1 MELEKKKIVEH
12 NDLIMSSAK
21 MDTVPLKF
29 FELAVAEIDT
39 FNPPKDNTI
48 YLSKKDMFKF
58 LNAKDNDKDKYY
70 RFKQAISKMQK
81 QAFFEIREEK
91 GKGFV
96 FRNIVPIPYVEWK
109 SYSDEVK
116 IRFDVEIMPYL
127 TELKTNFT
135 QFALTD
141 IQGLNSK
148 HSIIIYKWLNMN
160 YNQFEY
166 YKKNG
171 NRDGQQ
177 LYDLC
182 NPIIEV
188 DELRWLTNTQKEYV
202 GRFTNFEL
210 YVIKKPIKE
219 INKYTRFNVSYDK
232 IREGRRITKIQFHIS
247 LKGEKVIEN
256 NSNNSKPKKAV
267 TLVDAQQS
275 PYSQLL
281 IGAFLLQISDVQ
293 NEKLMLALASRV
305 YPKYDDF
312 VEKYSLDAL
321 KKHLE
326 YVNKHSANIKD
337 LVTYLDNAL
346 EDYQKKLVGQEKDN
360 KESKP
365 KNRKKGVIQKE
376 KIPDYISN
384 PGKNKLTQKGV
395 KAAKAVDELLAKI
408 NGDVK

>member
-1 MELEKKKIVEH
+1 MELEKKKVVEH
-12 NDLIMSSAK
+12 NDLIKSSAK
-21 MDTVPLKF
+21 MDVVPLKI
-29 FELAVAEIDT
+29 FELAVSEIDT

-48 YLSKKDMFKF
+48 YLSKKELFKF
-58 LNAKDNDKDKYY
+58 LDVDDSNKNY
-70 RFKQAISKMQK
+70 RFRQAISKMQK

-91 GKGFV
+91 GKGYV
-96 FRNIVPIPYVEWK
+96 FRNIVPIPYVEWN
-109 SYSDEVK
+109 SYSDSVK

-141 IQGLNSK
+141 IQGLKSK
-148 HSIIIYKWLNMN
+148 HGIIIYKWLNMN

-166 YKKNG
+166 YRKKG

-177 LYDLC
+177 LYNLC

-202 GRFTNFEL
+202 GRFTNFEI

-219 INKYTRFNVSYDK
+219 INKYTRFNISYDK
-232 IREGRRITKIQFHIS
+232 IREGRKITKIQFHIS
-247 LKGEKVIEN
+247 LKGEKTIEN
-256 NSNNSKPKKAV
+256 SSSKPKKVV
-267 TLVDAQQS
+267 TLADAQQS

-293 NEKLMLALASRV
+293 DEKLMLSLAAKI
-305 YPKYDDF
+305 YPKYDEF
-312 VEKYSLDAL
+312 VEKYSLDIL

-326 YVNKHSANIKD
+326 YVKAHSTNIKD

-346 EDYQKKLVGQEKDN
+346 KGYQNKLVAQEKDN

-384 PGKNKLTQKGV
+384 PGKNKLTQKGIEAS
-395 KAAKAVDELLAKI
+395 KTADELLAKI
-408 NGDVK
+408 NGDIK

>member
-1 MELEKKKIVEH
+1 MELEKKKVVEH
-12 NDLIMSSAK
+12 NDLIKSSAK
-21 MDTVPLKF
+21 MDVVPLKI
-29 FELAVAEIDT
+29 FELAVSEIDT

-48 YLSKKDMFKF
+48 YLSKKELFKF
-58 LNAKDNDKDKYY
+58 LDVDDSNKNY
-70 RFKQAISKMQK
+70 RFRQAISKMQK

-91 GKGFV
+91 GKGYV
-96 FRNIVPIPYVEWK
+96 FRNIVPIPYVEWN
-109 SYSDEVK
+109 SYSDSVK

-141 IQGLNSK
+141 IQGLKSK
-148 HSIIIYKWLNMN
+148 HGIIIYKWLNMN
-160 YNQFEY
+160 YNHFEY
-166 YKKNG
+166 YRKKG

-177 LYDLC
+177 LYNLC

-202 GRFTNFEL
+202 GRFTNFEI

-232 IREGRRITKIQFHIS
+232 IREGRKITKIQFHIS
-247 LKGEKVIEN
+247 LKGEKTIEN
-256 NSNNSKPKKAV
+256 SSSKPKKVV
-267 TLVDAQQS
+267 TLADAQQS

-293 NEKLMLALASRV
+293 DEKLMLSLAAKI
-305 YPKYDDF
+305 YPKYDEF
-312 VEKYSLDAL
+312 VEKYSLDIL

-326 YVNKHSANIKD
+326 YVKAHSTNIKD

-346 EDYQKKLVGQEKDN
+346 KGYQNKLVEQEKDN

-384 PGKNKLTQKGV
+384 PGKNKLTQKGIEAS
-395 KAAKAVDELLAKI
+395 KSADELLAKI
-408 NGDVK
+408 NGDIK

>member
-1 MELEKKKIVEH
+1 MELEKKKVVEH
-12 NDLIMSSAK
+12 NDLIKSSAK
-21 MDTVPLKF
+21 MDVVPLKI
-29 FELAVAEIDT
+29 FELAVSEIDT

-48 YLSKKDMFKF
+48 YLSKKELFKF
-58 LNAKDNDKDKYY
+58 LDVDDSNKNY
-70 RFKQAISKMQK
+70 RFRQAISKMQK

-91 GKGFV
+91 GKGYV
-96 FRNIVPIPYVEWK
+96 FRNIVPIPYVEWN
-109 SYSDEVK
+109 SYSDSVK

-177 LYDLC
+177 LYNLC

-188 DELRWLTNTQKEYV
+188 DELRWLTNTQKEYI
-202 GRFTNFEL
+202 GRFTNFEI

-232 IREGRRITKIQFHIS
+232 IREGRKITKIQFHIS
-247 LKGEKVIEN
+247 LKGEKTIEN
-256 NSNNSKPKKAV
+256 SSSKPKKVV
-267 TLVDAQQS
+267 TLADAQQS

-293 NEKLMLALASRV
+293 DEKLMLSLAAKI
-305 YPKYDDF
+305 YPKYDEF
-312 VEKYSLDAL
+312 VEKYSLDIL

-326 YVNKHSANIKD
+326 YVKAHSTNIKD

-346 EDYQKKLVGQEKDN
+346 KGYQNKLVEQEKDN

-384 PGKNKLTQKGV
+384 PGKNKLTQKGIEAS
-395 KAAKAVDELLAKI
+395 KSADELLAKI
-408 NGDVK
+408 NGDIK

>member
-148 HSIIIYKWLNMN
+148 HSIIIYKWINMN

-177 LYDLC
+177 LYKLC
-182 NPIIEV
+182 NPVIEV

-219 INKYTRFNVSYDK
+219 INKYTRFNVTYDK
-232 IREGRRITKIQFHIS
+232 IREGRKITKIQFHIS
-247 LKGEKVIEN
+247 LKGEKTIEN
-256 NSNNSKPKKAV
+256 SSSKPKKVV
-267 TLVDAQQS
+267 TLADAQQS

-293 NEKLMLALASRV
+293 DEKLMLSLAAKI
-305 YPKYDDF
+305 YPKYDEF
-312 VEKYSLDAL
+312 VEKYSLDIL

-326 YVNKHSANIKD
+326 YVKAHSTNIKD

-346 EDYQKKLVGQEKDN
+346 KGYQNKLVAQEKDN

-384 PGKNKLTQKGV
+384 PGKNKLTQKGIEAS
-395 KAAKAVDELLAKI
+395 KSADELLAKI
-408 NGDVK
+408 NGDIK

>member
-148 HSIIIYKWLNMN
+148 HSIIIYKWINMN

-177 LYDLC
+177 LYKLC
-182 NPIIEV
+182 NPVIEV

-219 INKYTRFNVSYDK
+219 INKYTRFNVTYDK
-232 IREGRRITKIQFHIS
+232 IREGRKITKIQFHIS
-247 LKGEKVIEN
+247 LKGEKTIED
-256 NSNNSKPKKAV
+256 SSKSKKVV
-267 TLVDAQQS
+267 TLADAQQS

-281 IGAFLLQISDVQ
+281 MGALLITFNDMQ
-293 NEKLMLALASRV
+293 NETLMLSLAAKI
-305 YPKYDDF
+305 YPKYDEF
-312 VEKYSLDAL
+312 VERYSLDIL

-326 YVNKHSANIKD
+326 YVKAHSTNIKD

-346 EDYQKKLVGQEKDN
+346 QGYQNKLATQEKDN

-384 PGKNKLTQKGV
+384 PGKNKLTQKGIEDS
-395 KAAKAVDELLAKI
+395 KAADELLAKI
-408 NGDVK
+408 NGDLK

>member
-177 LYDLC
+177 LYKLC
-182 NPIIEV
+182 NPVIEV

-219 INKYTRFNVSYDK
+219 INKYTRFNVTYDK
-232 IREGRRITKIQFHIS
+232 IREGRKITKIQFHIS
-247 LKGEKVIEN
+247 LKGEKTIED
-256 NSNNSKPKKAV
+256 SSKSKKVV
-267 TLVDAQQS
+267 TLANAQQS

-281 IGAFLLQISDVQ
+281 MGALLITFNDMQ
-293 NEKLMLALASRV
+293 NETLMLSLAAKI
-305 YPKYDDF
+305 YPKYDEF
-312 VEKYSLDAL
+312 VEKYSLDIL

-326 YVNKHSANIKD
+326 YVKAHSTNIKD

-346 EDYQKKLVGQEKDN
+346 EDYQKRLVGQEKDN

-384 PGKNKLTQKGV
+384 PGKNKLTQKGIEDS
-395 KAAKAVDELLAKI
+395 KAADELLAKI
-408 NGDVK
+408 NGDIK

>member
-48 YLSKKDMFKF
+48 YLSKRDMFKF
-58 LNAKDNDKDKYY
+58 LNAKDNDNDKYH

-202 GRFTNFEL
+202 GRFTNFEI
-210 YVIKKPIKE
+210 YVIKKPINE

-232 IREGRRITKIQFHIS
+232 IREGRKITKIQFHIS
-247 LKGEKVIEN
+247 LKGEKAIEDG
-256 NSNNSKPKKAV
+256 SSKHKKVV

-293 NEKLMLALASRV
+293 NEKLMLALAKRV
-305 YPKYDDF
+305 YPKYDEFAD
-312 VEKYSLDAL
+312 EYSLDAL

-326 YVNKHSANIKD
+326 YVNKHSTNIKD
-337 LVTYLDNAL
+337 LVMYLENSL
-346 EDYQKKLVGQEKDN
+346 KDYKKKLVSVQENN
-360 KESKP
+360 KGNKP
-365 KNRKKGVIQKE
+365 NTGKKVIQKE

-384 PGKNKLTQKGV
+384 PGKNKLTQKGIDDS
-395 KAAKAVDELLAKI
+395 KDVDKLLAKI
-408 NGDVK
+408 NKDLK

>member
-1 MELEKKKIVEH
+1 MELEKKKVVEH
-12 NDLIMSSAK
+12 NELIKSSAK
-21 MDTVPLKF
+21 MDVVPLKI
-29 FELAVAEIDT
+29 FELAVSEIDT

-48 YLSKKDMFKF
+48 YLSKKELFKF
-58 LNAKDNDKDKYY
+58 LDVDDSNKNY
-70 RFKQAISKMQK
+70 RFRQAISKMQK

-91 GKGFV
+91 GKGYV
-96 FRNIVPIPYVEWK
+96 FRSIVPIPYVEWN
-109 SYSDEVK
+109 SYSDSVK

-141 IQGLNSK
+141 IQGLKSK
-148 HSIIIYKWLNMN
+148 HGIIIYKWLNMN

-166 YKKNG
+166 YRKKG

-177 LYDLC
+177 LYNLC

-202 GRFTNFEL
+202 GRFTNFEI

-232 IREGRRITKIQFHIS
+232 IREGRKITKIQFHIS
-247 LKGEKVIEN
+247 LKGEKTIEN
-256 NSNNSKPKKAV
+256 NSSKPKKVV
-267 TLVDAQQS
+267 TLADAQQS

-293 NEKLMLALASRV
+293 DEKLMLSLATKI
-305 YPKYDDF
+305 YPKYDEF
-312 VEKYSLDAL
+312 VEKYSLDIL

-326 YVNKHSANIKD
+326 YVKAHSTNIKD

-346 EDYQKKLVGQEKDN
+346 EDYQKRLVGQEKDN

-384 PGKNKLTQKGV
+384 PGKNKLTQKGIEAS
-395 KAAKAVDELLAKI
+395 KSADELLAKI
-408 NGDVK
+408 NGDMK

>member
-1 MELEKKKIVEH
+1 MELEKKKVVEH
-12 NDLIMSSAK
+12 NDLIKSSAK
-21 MDTVPLKF
+21 MDVVPLKI
-29 FELAVAEIDT
+29 FELAVSEIDT

-48 YLSKKDMFKF
+48 YLSKKELFKF
-58 LNAKDNDKDKYY
+58 LDVDDSNKNY
-70 RFKQAISKMQK
+70 RFREAISKMQK

-91 GKGFV
+91 GKGYV
-96 FRNIVPIPYVEWK
+96 FRNIVPIPYVEWN
-109 SYSDEVK
+109 SYSDSVK

-141 IQGLNSK
+141 IQGLKSK
-148 HSIIIYKWLNMN
+148 HGIIIYKWLNMN

-166 YKKNG
+166 YRKKG

-177 LYDLC
+177 LYNLC

-202 GRFTNFEL
+202 GRFTNFEI

-232 IREGRRITKIQFHIS
+232 IREGRKITKIQFHIS
-247 LKGEKVIEN
+247 LKGEKTIEN
-256 NSNNSKPKKAV
+256 SSSKPKKVV
-267 TLVDAQQS
+267 TLADAQQS

-293 NEKLMLALASRV
+293 DEKLMLSLAAKI
-305 YPKYDDF
+305 YPKYAEF
-312 VEKYSLDAL
+312 VEKYSLDIL

-326 YVNKHSANIKD
+326 YVKDHSTNIKD

-346 EDYQKKLVGQEKDN
+346 EDYQKRLVGQEKDN
-360 KESKP
+360 KESKL

-376 KIPDYISN
+376 KIPDYIST
-384 PGKNKLTQKGV
+384 PGKNKLTQKGIEAS
-395 KAAKAVDELLAKI
+395 KTADELLAKI
-408 NGDVK
+408 NGDIK

>member
-1 MELEKKKIVEH
+1 MELEKKKVVEH
-12 NDLIMSSAK
+12 NDLIKSSAK
-21 MDTVPLKF
+21 MDVVPLKI
-29 FELAVAEIDT
+29 FELAVSEIDT

-48 YLSKKDMFKF
+48 YLSKKELFKF
-58 LNAKDNDKDKYY
+58 LDVDDSNKNY
-70 RFKQAISKMQK
+70 RFRQAISKMQK

-91 GKGFV
+91 GKGYV
-96 FRNIVPIPYVEWK
+96 FRNIVPIPYVEWN
-109 SYSDEVK
+109 SYSDSVK

-141 IQGLNSK
+141 IQGLKSK
-148 HSIIIYKWLNMN
+148 HGIIIYKWLNMN

-166 YKKNG
+166 YRKKG

-177 LYDLC
+177 LYNLC

-202 GRFTNFEL
+202 GRFTNFEI

-219 INKYTRFNVSYDK
+219 INKYTRFNISYDK
-232 IREGRRITKIQFHIS
+232 IREGRKITKIQFHIS
-247 LKGEKVIEN
+247 LKGEKTIEN
-256 NSNNSKPKKAV
+256 SSSKPKKVV
-267 TLVDAQQS
+267 TLADAQQS

-293 NEKLMLALASRV
+293 DEKLMLSLAAKI
-305 YPKYDDF
+305 YPKYDEF
-312 VEKYSLDAL
+312 VEKYSLDIL

-326 YVNKHSANIKD
+326 YVKAHSTNIKD

-346 EDYQKKLVGQEKDN
+346 ENYQKRLVGQEKDN

-384 PGKNKLTQKGV
+384 PGKNKLTQKGIEAS
-395 KAAKAVDELLAKI
+395 KSADELLAKI
-408 NGDVK
+408 NGDIK

>member
-1 MELEKKKIVEH
+1 MELEKKKVVEH
-12 NDLIMSSAK
+12 NDLIKSSAK
-21 MDTVPLKF
+21 MDVVPLKI
-29 FELAVAEIDT
+29 FELAVSEIDT

-48 YLSKKDMFKF
+48 YLSKKELFKF
-58 LNAKDNDKDKYY
+58 LDVDDSNKNY
-70 RFKQAISKMQK
+70 RFRQAISKMQK

-91 GKGFV
+91 GKGYV
-96 FRNIVPIPYVEWK
+96 FRNIVPIPYVEWN
-109 SYSDEVK
+109 SYSDSVK

-141 IQGLNSK
+141 IQGLKSK
-148 HSIIIYKWLNMN
+148 HGIIIYKWLNMN

-166 YKKNG
+166 YRKKG

-177 LYDLC
+177 LYNLC

-202 GRFTNFEL
+202 GRFTNFEI

-232 IREGRRITKIQFHIS
+232 IREGRKITKIQFHIS
-247 LKGEKVIEN
+247 LKGEKTIEN
-256 NSNNSKPKKAV
+256 SSSKPKKVV
-267 TLVDAQQS
+267 TLADAQQS

-293 NEKLMLALASRV
+293 DEKLMLSLAAKI
-305 YPKYDDF
+305 YPKYDEF
-312 VEKYSLDAL
+312 VEKYSLDIL

-326 YVNKHSANIKD
+326 YVKAHSTNIKD

-346 EDYQKKLVGQEKDN
+346 EDYQKRLVGQEKDN

-384 PGKNKLTQKGV
+384 PGKNKLTQKGIEAS
-395 KAAKAVDELLAKI
+395 KSADELLAKI
-408 NGDVK
+408 NGDIK

>member
-1 MELEKKKIVEH
+1 MELEKKKVVEH
-12 NDLIMSSAK
+12 NELIKSSAK
-21 MDTVPLKF
+21 MDVVPLKI
-29 FELAVAEIDT
+29 FELAVSEIDT

-48 YLSKKDMFKF
+48 YLSKKELFKF
-58 LNAKDNDKDKYY
+58 LDVDDSNKNY
-70 RFKQAISKMQK
+70 RFRQAISKMQK

-91 GKGFV
+91 GKGYV
-96 FRNIVPIPYVEWK
+96 FRSIVPIPYVEWN
-109 SYSDEVK
+109 SYSDSIK

-141 IQGLNSK
+141 IQGLKSK
-148 HSIIIYKWLNMN
+148 HGIIIYKWLNMN

-166 YKKNG
+166 YRKKG

-177 LYDLC
+177 LYNLC

-202 GRFTNFEL
+202 GRFTNFEI

-232 IREGRRITKIQFHIS
+232 IREGRKITKIQFHIS
-247 LKGEKVIEN
+247 LKGEKTIEN
-256 NSNNSKPKKAV
+256 SSSKPKKVV
-267 TLVDAQQS
+267 TLADAQQS

-293 NEKLMLALASRV
+293 DEKLMLSLAAKI
-305 YPKYDDF
+305 YPKYDEF
-312 VEKYSLDAL
+312 VEKYSLDIL

-326 YVNKHSANIKD
+326 YVKAHSTNIKD

-346 EDYQKKLVGQEKDN
+346 KGYQNKLVEQEKDN

-384 PGKNKLTQKGV
+384 PGKNKLTQKGIEAS
-395 KAAKAVDELLAKI
+395 KSADELLAKI
-408 NGDVK
+408 NGDLK

>member
-1 MELEKKKIVEH
+1 MELEKKKVVEH
-12 NDLIMSSAK
+12 NDLIKSSAK
-21 MDTVPLKF
+21 MDVVPLKI
-29 FELAVAEIDT
+29 FELAVSEIDT

-48 YLSKKDMFKF
+48 YLSKKELFKF
-58 LNAKDNDKDKYY
+58 LDVDDSNKNY
-70 RFKQAISKMQK
+70 RFRQAISKMQK

-91 GKGFV
+91 GKGYV
-96 FRNIVPIPYVEWK
+96 FRNIVPIPYVEWN
-109 SYSDEVK
+109 SYSDSVK

-141 IQGLNSK
+141 IQGLKSK
-148 HSIIIYKWLNMN
+148 HGIIIYKWLNMN

-166 YKKNG
+166 YRKKG

-177 LYDLC
+177 LYNLC

-202 GRFTNFEL
+202 GRFTNFEI

-232 IREGRRITKIQFHIS
+232 IREGRKITKIQFHIS
-247 LKGEKVIEN
+247 LKGEKTIEN
-256 NSNNSKPKKAV
+256 SSSKPKKVV
-267 TLVDAQQS
+267 TLADAQQS

-293 NEKLMLALASRV
+293 DEKLMLSLAAKI
-305 YPKYDDF
+305 YPKYDEF
-312 VEKYSLDAL
+312 VEKYSLDIL

-326 YVNKHSANIKD
+326 YVKAHSTNIKD

-346 EDYQKKLVGQEKDN
+346 KGYQNKLVVQEKD
-360 KESKP
+360 SQS
-365 KNRKKGVIQKE
+365 KNRKKGTIQKE

-384 PGKNKLTQKGV
+384 PGKNKLTQKGIEDA
-395 KAAKAVDELLAKI
+395 KAADELLAKI
-408 NGDVK
+408 NGDLK

>member
-48 YLSKKDMFKF
+48 YLSKRDMFKF
-58 LNAKDNDKDKYY
+58 LNAKDDDNDKYH

-96 FRNIVPIPYVEWK
+96 FRNIVPIPYVEWN
-109 SYSDEVK
+109 SYSDKVK

-202 GRFTNFEL
+202 GRFTNFEI
-210 YVIKKPIKE
+210 YVIKKPINE

-232 IREGRRITKIQFHIS
+232 IREGRKITKIQFHIS
-247 LKGEKVIEN
+247 LKGEKAIEDG
-256 NSNNSKPKKAV
+256 SSKHKKVV
-267 TLVDAQQS
+267 TLADAQQS

-293 NEKLMLALASRV
+293 NEKLMLALAKRV
-305 YPKYDDF
+305 YPKYDEF
-312 VEKYSLDAL
+312 VDEYSLDAL

-326 YVNKHSANIKD
+326 YVNKHSTNIKD
-337 LVTYLDNAL
+337 LVMYLENSL
-346 EDYQKKLVGQEKDN
+346 KDYKKKLVSVQENN
-360 KESKP
+360 KGNKP
-365 KNRKKGVIQKE
+365 NTGKKVIQKE

-384 PGKNKLTQKGV
+384 PGKNKLTQKGIDDS
-395 KAAKAVDELLAKI
+395 KDVDKLLAKI
-408 NGDVK
+408 NKDLK

>member
-1 MELEKKKIVEH
+1 MELEKKKVVEH
-12 NDLIMSSAK
+12 NELIKSSAK
-21 MDTVPLKF
+21 MDVVPLKI
-29 FELAVAEIDT
+29 FELAVSEIDT

-48 YLSKKDMFKF
+48 YLSKKELFKF
-58 LNAKDNDKDKYY
+58 LDVDDSNKNY
-70 RFKQAISKMQK
+70 RFRQAISKMQK

-91 GKGFV
+91 GKGYV
-96 FRNIVPIPYVEWK
+96 FRSIVPIPYVEWN
-109 SYSDEVK
+109 SYSDSVK

-141 IQGLNSK
+141 IQGLKSK
-148 HSIIIYKWLNMN
+148 HGIIIYKWLNMN

-166 YKKNG
+166 YRKKG

-177 LYDLC
+177 LYNLC

-202 GRFTNFEL
+202 GRFTNFEI

-232 IREGRRITKIQFHIS
+232 IREGRKITKIQFHIS
-247 LKGEKVIEN
+247 LKGEKTIEN
-256 NSNNSKPKKAV
+256 SSSKPKKVV
-267 TLVDAQQS
+267 TLADAQQS

-293 NEKLMLALASRV
+293 DEKLMLSLAAKI
-305 YPKYDDF
+305 YPIYDEF
-312 VEKYSLDAL
+312 VEKYSLDIL

-326 YVNKHSANIKD
+326 YVKAHSTNIKD

-346 EDYQKKLVGQEKDN
+346 ENYQKRLVGQEKDN

-384 PGKNKLTQKGV
+384 PGKNKLTQKGIEDS
-395 KAAKAVDELLAKI
+395 KAADELLAKI
-408 NGDVK
+408 NGDLK

>member
-1 MELEKKKIVEH
+1 MELEKKKVVEH
-12 NDLIMSSAK
+12 NELIKSSAK
-21 MDTVPLKF
+21 MDVVPLKI
-29 FELAVAEIDT
+29 FELAVSEIDT

-48 YLSKKDMFKF
+48 YLSKKELFKF
-58 LNAKDNDKDKYY
+58 LDVDDSNKNY
-70 RFKQAISKMQK
+70 RFRQAISKMQK

-91 GKGFV
+91 GKGYV
-96 FRNIVPIPYVEWK
+96 FRSIVPIPYVEWN
-109 SYSDEVK
+109 SYSDSVK

-141 IQGLNSK
+141 IQGLKSK
-148 HSIIIYKWLNMN
+148 HGIIIYKWLNMN

-166 YKKNG
+166 YRKKG

-177 LYDLC
+177 LYNLC

-202 GRFTNFEL
+202 GRFTNFEI

-232 IREGRRITKIQFHIS
+232 IREGRKITKIQFHIS
-247 LKGEKVIEN
+247 LKGEKTIEN
-256 NSNNSKPKKAV
+256 SSSKPKKVV
-267 TLVDAQQS
+267 TLADAQQS

-293 NEKLMLALASRV
+293 DEKLMLSLAAKI
-305 YPKYDDF
+305 YPKYDEF
-312 VEKYSLDAL
+312 VEKYSLDIL

-326 YVNKHSANIKD
+326 YVKAHSTNIKD

-346 EDYQKKLVGQEKDN
+346 ENYQKRLVGQEKDN

-384 PGKNKLTQKGV
+384 PGKNKLTQKGIEDS
-395 KAAKAVDELLAKI
+395 KAADELLAKI
-408 NGDVK
+408 NGDLK

>member
-1 MELEKKKIVEH
+1 MELEKKKVVEH
-12 NDLIMSSAK
+12 NDLIKSSAK
-21 MDTVPLKF
+21 MDVVPLKI
-29 FELAVAEIDT
+29 FELAVSEIDT

-48 YLSKKDMFKF
+48 YLSKKELFKF
-58 LNAKDNDKDKYY
+58 LDVDDSNKNY
-70 RFKQAISKMQK
+70 RFRQAISKMQK

-91 GKGFV
+91 GKGYV
-96 FRNIVPIPYVEWK
+96 FRNIVPIPYVEWN
-109 SYSDEVK
+109 SYSDSVK

-141 IQGLNSK
+141 IQGLKSK
-148 HSIIIYKWLNMN
+148 HGIIIYKWLNMN

-166 YKKNG
+166 YRKKG

-177 LYDLC
+177 LYNLC

-202 GRFTNFEL
+202 GRFTNFEI

-232 IREGRRITKIQFHIS
+232 IREGRKITKIQFHIS
-247 LKGEKVIEN
+247 LKGEKTIEN
-256 NSNNSKPKKAV
+256 SSSKPKKVV
-267 TLVDAQQS
+267 TLADAQQS

-281 IGAFLLQISDVQ
+281 MGALLITFNDMQ
-293 NEKLMLALASRV
+293 NETLMLSLAAKI
-305 YPKYDDF
+305 YPKYAEF
-312 VEKYSLDAL
+312 VEKYSLDIL

-326 YVNKHSANIKD
+326 YVKAHSTNIKD

-346 EDYQKKLVGQEKDN
+346 ENYQKRLVGQEKDN

-384 PGKNKLTQKGV
+384 PGKNKLTQKGIEAS
-395 KAAKAVDELLAKI
+395 KSADELLAKI
-408 NGDVK
+408 NGDIK

>member
-29 FELAVAEIDT
+29 FELAVSEIDT

-48 YLSKKDMFKF
+48 YLSKRDMFKF
-58 LNAKDNDKDKYY
+58 LNAKDNDNDKYH

-96 FRNIVPIPYVEWK
+96 FRNIVPIPYVEWN
-109 SYSDEVK
+109 SYSDKVK

-135 QFALTD
+135 QFVLTD

-166 YKKNG
+166 YRKNG

-202 GRFTNFEL
+202 GRFTNFEI

-232 IREGRRITKIQFHIS
+232 IREGRKITKIQFHIS
-247 LKGEKVIEN
+247 LKGEKTIEDG
-256 NSNNSKPKKAV
+256 SSKHKKVV

-293 NEKLMLALASRV
+293 NEKLMLALAKRV
-305 YPKYDDF
+305 YPKYDEF
-312 VEKYSLDAL
+312 VDEYSLDAL

-326 YVNKHSANIKD
+326 YVNKHSTNIKD
-337 LVTYLDNAL
+337 LVMYLENSL
-346 EDYQKKLVGQEKDN
+346 KDYKKKLVSGQENN
-360 KESKP
+360 KGNKP
-365 KNRKKGVIQKE
+365 NTGKKVIQKE

-384 PGKNKLTQKGV
+384 PGKNKLTQKGIDDS
-395 KAAKAVDELLAKI
+395 KDVDELLAKI
-408 NGDVK
+408 NKDLK

>member
-1 MELEKKKIVEH
+1 MELEKKKVVEH
-12 NDLIMSSAK
+12 NDLIKSSAK
-21 MDTVPLKF
+21 MDVVPLKI
-29 FELAVAEIDT
+29 FELAVSEIDT

-48 YLSKKDMFKF
+48 YLSKKELFKF
-58 LNAKDNDKDKYY
+58 LDVDDSNKNY
-70 RFKQAISKMQK
+70 RFRQAISKMQK

-91 GKGFV
+91 GKGYV
-96 FRNIVPIPYVEWK
+96 FRNIVPIPYVEWN
-109 SYSDEVK
+109 SYSDSVK

-141 IQGLNSK
+141 IQGLKSK
-148 HSIIIYKWLNMN
+148 HGIIIYKWLNMN

-166 YKKNG
+166 YRKKG

-177 LYDLC
+177 LYNLC

-202 GRFTNFEL
+202 GRFTNFEI

-232 IREGRRITKIQFHIS
+232 IREGRKITKIQFHIS
-247 LKGEKVIEN
+247 LKGEKTIEN
-256 NSNNSKPKKAV
+256 SSSKPKKVV
-267 TLVDAQQS
+267 TLADAQQS

-293 NEKLMLALASRV
+293 DEKLMLSLAAKI
-305 YPKYDDF
+305 YPKYAEF
-312 VEKYSLDAL
+312 VEKYSLDIL

-326 YVNKHSANIKD
+326 YVKDHSTNIKD

-346 EDYQKKLVGQEKDN
+346 EDYQKRLVGQEKDN

-384 PGKNKLTQKGV
+384 PGKNKLTQKGIEAS
-395 KAAKAVDELLAKI
+395 KTADELLAKI
-408 NGDVK
+408 NGDMK

>member
-177 LYDLC
+177 LYKLC
-182 NPIIEV
+182 NPVIEV

-219 INKYTRFNVSYDK
+219 INKYTRFNVTYDK
-232 IREGRRITKIQFHIS
+232 IREGRKITKIQFHIS
-247 LKGEKVIEN
+247 LKGEKTIED
-256 NSNNSKPKKAV
+256 SSKSKKVV
-267 TLVDAQQS
+267 TLADAQQS

-281 IGAFLLQISDVQ
+281 MGALLITFNDMQ
-293 NEKLMLALASRV
+293 NETLMLSLAAKI
-305 YPKYDDF
+305 YPKYDEF
-312 VEKYSLDAL
+312 VEKYSLDML

-326 YVNKHSANIKD
+326 YVKAHSTNIKD

-346 EDYQKKLVGQEKDN
+346 QGYQNKLVTQEKDSQ
-360 KESKP
+360 SKS
-365 KNRKKGVIQKE
+365 RKKGTIQKE

-384 PGKNKLTQKGV
+384 PGKNKLTQKGIEAS
-395 KAAKAVDELLAKI
+395 KAADELLAKI

>member
-177 LYDLC
+177 LYKLC
-182 NPIIEV
+182 NPVIEV

-219 INKYTRFNVSYDK
+219 INKYTRFNVTYDK
-232 IREGRRITKIQFHIS
+232 IREGRKITKIQFHIS
-247 LKGEKVIEN
+247 LKGEKTIED
-256 NSNNSKPKKAV
+256 SSKSKKVV
-267 TLVDAQQS
+267 TLANAQQS

-281 IGAFLLQISDVQ
+281 MGALLITFNDMQ
-293 NEKLMLALASRV
+293 NETLMLSLAAKI
-305 YPKYDDF
+305 YPKYDEF
-312 VEKYSLDAL
+312 VEKYSLDIL

-326 YVNKHSANIKD
+326 YVKAHSTNIKD

-346 EDYQKKLVGQEKDN
+346 DDYQKRLVGQEKDN

-384 PGKNKLTQKGV
+384 PGKNKLTQKGIDDS
-395 KAAKAVDELLAKI
+395 KDVDKLLAKI
-408 NGDVK
+408 NKDLK

>member
-48 YLSKKDMFKF
+48 YLSKRDMFKF
-58 LNAKDNDKDKYY
+58 LNAKDDDNDKYH

-96 FRNIVPIPYVEWK
+96 FRNIVPIPYVEWN
-109 SYSDEVK
+109 SYSDKVK

-148 HSIIIYKWLNMN
+148 HSISIYKWLNMN

-202 GRFTNFEL
+202 GRFTNFEI
-210 YVIKKPIKE
+210 YVIKKPINE

-232 IREGRRITKIQFHIS
+232 IREGRKITKIQFHIS
-247 LKGEKVIEN
+247 LKGEKAIEDG
-256 NSNNSKPKKAV
+256 SSKPKKVV
-267 TLVDAQQS
+267 TLADAQQS

-293 NEKLMLALASRV
+293 NEKLMLALAKRV
-305 YPKYDDF
+305 YPKYDEF
-312 VEKYSLDAL
+312 VDEYSLDAL

-326 YVNKHSANIKD
+326 YVNKHSTNIKD
-337 LVTYLDNAL
+337 LVMYLENSL
-346 EDYQKKLVGQEKDN
+346 KDYKKKLVSVQENN
-360 KESKP
+360 KGNKP
-365 KNRKKGVIQKE
+365 NTGKKVIQKE

-384 PGKNKLTQKGV
+384 PGKNKLTQKGIDDS
-395 KAAKAVDELLAKI
+395 KDVDKLLAKI
-408 NGDVK
+408 NKDLK

>member
-1 MELEKKKIVEH
+1 MELEKKKVVEH
-12 NDLIMSSAK
+12 NDLIKSSAK
-21 MDTVPLKF
+21 MDVVPLKI
-29 FELAVAEIDT
+29 FELAVSEIDT

-48 YLSKKDMFKF
+48 YLSKKELFKF
-58 LNAKDNDKDKYY
+58 LDVDDSNKNY
-70 RFKQAISKMQK
+70 RFRQAISKMQK

-91 GKGFV
+91 GKGYV
-96 FRNIVPIPYVEWK
+96 FRNIVPIPYVEWN
-109 SYSDEVK
+109 SYSDSVK

-141 IQGLNSK
+141 IQGLKSK
-148 HSIIIYKWLNMN
+148 HGIIIYKWLNMN

-166 YKKNG
+166 YRKKG

-177 LYDLC
+177 LYNLC

-202 GRFTNFEL
+202 GRFTNFEI

-232 IREGRRITKIQFHIS
+232 IREGRKITKIQFHIS
-247 LKGEKVIEN
+247 LKGEKTIEN
-256 NSNNSKPKKAV
+256 SSSKPKKVV
-267 TLVDAQQS
+267 TLADAQQS

-293 NEKLMLALASRV
+293 DEKLMLSLAAKI
-305 YPKYDDF
+305 YPKYDEF
-312 VEKYSLDAL
+312 VEKYSLDIL

-326 YVNKHSANIKD
+326 YVKAHSTNIKD

-346 EDYQKKLVGQEKDN
+346 ENYQKRLVGQEKDN

-384 PGKNKLTQKGV
+384 PEKNKLTQKGIEAS
-395 KAAKAVDELLAKI
+395 KTADELLAKI
-408 NGDVK
+408 NGDIK

>member
-1 MELEKKKIVEH
+1 MELEKKKVVEH
-12 NDLIMSSAK
+12 NELIKSSAK
-21 MDTVPLKF
+21 MDVVPLKI
-29 FELAVAEIDT
+29 FELAVSEIDT

-48 YLSKKDMFKF
+48 YLSKKELFKF
-58 LNAKDNDKDKYY
+58 LDVDDSNKNY
-70 RFKQAISKMQK
+70 RFRQAISKMQK

-91 GKGFV
+91 GKGYV
-96 FRNIVPIPYVEWK
+96 FRSIVPIPYVEWN
-109 SYSDEVK
+109 SYSDSVK

-141 IQGLNSK
+141 IQGLKSK
-148 HSIIIYKWLNMN
+148 HGIIIYKWLNMN

-166 YKKNG
+166 YRKKG

-177 LYDLC
+177 LYNLC

-202 GRFTNFEL
+202 GRFTNFEI

-232 IREGRRITKIQFHIS
+232 IREGRKITKIQFHIS
-247 LKGEKVIEN
+247 LKGEKTIEN
-256 NSNNSKPKKAV
+256 SSSKPKKVV
-267 TLVDAQQS
+267 TLADAQQS

-293 NEKLMLALASRV
+293 DEKLMLSLAAKI
-305 YPKYDDF
+305 YPKYDEF
-312 VEKYSLDAL
+312 VEKYSLDIL

-326 YVNKHSANIKD
+326 YVKAHSTNIKD

-346 EDYQKKLVGQEKDN
+346 ENYQKRLVGQEKDN

-365 KNRKKGVIQKE
+365 KNRKKGVTQKE

-384 PGKNKLTQKGV
+384 PGKNKLTQKGIEDS
-395 KAAKAVDELLAKI
+395 KAADELLAKI
-408 NGDVK
+408 NGDLK

>member
-1 MELEKKKIVEH
+1 MELEKKKVVEH
-12 NDLIMSSAK
+12 NDLIKSSAK
-21 MDTVPLKF
+21 MDVVPLKI
-29 FELAVAEIDT
+29 FELAVSEIDT

-48 YLSKKDMFKF
+48 YLSKKELFKF
-58 LNAKDNDKDKYY
+58 LDVDDSNKNY
-70 RFKQAISKMQK
+70 RFRQAISKMQK

-91 GKGFV
+91 GKGYV
-96 FRNIVPIPYVEWK
+96 FRNIVPIPYVEWN
-109 SYSDEVK
+109 SYSDSVK

-141 IQGLNSK
+141 IQGLKSK
-148 HSIIIYKWLNMN
+148 HGIIIYKWLNMN

-166 YKKNG
+166 YRKKG

-177 LYDLC
+177 LYNLC

-202 GRFTNFEL
+202 GRFTNFEI

-232 IREGRRITKIQFHIS
+232 IREGRKITKIQFHIS
-247 LKGEKVIEN
+247 LKGEKTIEN
-256 NSNNSKPKKAV
+256 SSSKPKKVV
-267 TLVDAQQS
+267 TLADAQQS

-281 IGAFLLQISDVQ
+281 MGALLITFNDMQ
-293 NEKLMLALASRV
+293 NETLMLSLAAKI
-305 YPKYDDF
+305 YPKYAEF
-312 VEKYSLDAL
+312 VEKYSLDIL

-326 YVNKHSANIKD
+326 YVKAHSTNIKD

-346 EDYQKKLVGQEKDN
+346 ENYQKRLVGQEKDN

-365 KNRKKGVIQKE
+365 KNRKKVVIQKE

-384 PGKNKLTQKGV
+384 PGKNKLTQKGIEAS
-395 KAAKAVDELLAKI
+395 KSADELLAKI
-408 NGDVK
+408 NGDIK

>member
-1 MELEKKKIVEH
+1 MELEKKKVVEH
-12 NDLIMSSAK
+12 NDLIKSSAK
-21 MDTVPLKF
+21 MDVVPLKI
-29 FELAVAEIDT
+29 FELAVSEIDT

-48 YLSKKDMFKF
+48 YLSKKELFKF
-58 LNAKDNDKDKYY
+58 LDVDDSNKNY
-70 RFKQAISKMQK
+70 RFRQAISKMQK

-91 GKGFV
+91 GKGYV
-96 FRNIVPIPYVEWK
+96 FRNIVPIPYVEWN
-109 SYSDEVK
+109 SYSDSVK

-177 LYDLC
+177 LYKLC
-182 NPIIEV
+182 NPVIEV

-219 INKYTRFNVSYDK
+219 INKYTRFNVTYDK
-232 IREGRRITKIQFHIS
+232 IREGRKITKIQFHIS
-247 LKGEKVIEN
+247 LKGEKTIED
-256 NSNNSKPKKAV
+256 SSKSKKVV
-267 TLVDAQQS
+267 TLANAQQS

-281 IGAFLLQISDVQ
+281 MGALLITFNDMQ
-293 NEKLMLALASRV
+293 NETLMLSLAAKI
-305 YPKYDDF
+305 YPKYDEF
-312 VEKYSLDAL
+312 VEKYSLDIL

-326 YVNKHSANIKD
+326 YVKAHSTNIKD

-346 EDYQKKLVGQEKDN
+346 EDYQKRLVGQEKDN

-365 KNRKKGVIQKE
+365 KNRKKGVVQKE

-384 PGKNKLTQKGV
+384 PGKNKLTQKGIDNS
-395 KAAKAVDELLAKI
+395 KDVDKLLAKI
-408 NGDVK
+408 NKDLK

>member
-1 MELEKKKIVEH
+1 MELEKKKVVEH
-12 NDLIMSSAK
+12 NELIKSSAK
-21 MDTVPLKF
+21 MDVVPLKI
-29 FELAVAEIDT
+29 FELAVSEIDT

-48 YLSKKDMFKF
+48 YLSKKELFKF
-58 LNAKDNDKDKYY
+58 LDVDDSNKNY
-70 RFKQAISKMQK
+70 RFRQAISKMQK

-91 GKGFV
+91 GKGYV
-96 FRNIVPIPYVEWK
+96 FRSIVPIPYVEWN
-109 SYSDEVK
+109 SYSDSVK

-141 IQGLNSK
+141 IQGLKSK
-148 HSIIIYKWLNMN
+148 HGIIIYKWLNMN

-166 YKKNG
+166 YRKKG

-177 LYDLC
+177 LYNLC

-202 GRFTNFEL
+202 GRFTNFEI

-232 IREGRRITKIQFHIS
+232 IREGRKITKIQFHIS
-247 LKGEKVIEN
+247 LKGEKTIEN
-256 NSNNSKPKKAV
+256 SSSKPKKVV
-267 TLVDAQQS
+267 TLADAQQS

-293 NEKLMLALASRV
+293 DEKLMLSLAAKI
-305 YPKYDDF
+305 YPKYDEF
-312 VEKYSLDAL
+312 VEKYSLDIL

-326 YVNKHSANIKD
+326 YVKAHSTNIKD

-346 EDYQKKLVGQEKDN
+346 ENYQKRLVGQEKDN

-384 PGKNKLTQKGV
+384 PGKNKLTQKGIEAS
-395 KAAKAVDELLAKI
+395 KSADELLAKI
-408 NGDVK
+408 NGDIK

>member
-29 FELAVAEIDT
+29 FELAVSEIDT

-48 YLSKKDMFKF
+48 YLSKRDMFKF
-58 LNAKDNDKDKYY
+58 LNAKDNDNDKYH
-70 RFKQAISKMQK
+70 RFKQEISKMQK

-177 LYDLC
+177 LYNLC

-202 GRFTNFEL
+202 GRFTNFEI

-232 IREGRRITKIQFHIS
+232 IREGRKITKIQFHIS
-247 LKGEKVIEN
+247 LKGEKTIEN
-256 NSNNSKPKKAV
+256 SSSKPKKVV
-267 TLVDAQQS
+267 TLADAQQS

-293 NEKLMLALASRV
+293 DEKLMLSLAAKI
-305 YPKYDDF
+305 YPKYDEF
-312 VEKYSLDAL
+312 VEKYSLDIL

-326 YVNKHSANIKD
+326 YVKAHSTNIKD

-346 EDYQKKLVGQEKDN
+346 KGYQNKLVEQEKDN

-384 PGKNKLTQKGV
+384 PGKNKLAQKGIEAS
-395 KAAKAVDELLAKI
+395 KSADELLAKI
-408 NGDVK
+408 NGDIK

>member
-1 MELEKKKIVEH
+1 MELEKKKVVEH
-12 NDLIMSSAK
+12 NELIKSSAK
-21 MDTVPLKF
+21 KDVVPLKI
-29 FELAVAEIDT
+29 FELAVSEIDT

-48 YLSKKDMFKF
+48 YLSKKELFKF
-58 LNAKDNDKDKYY
+58 LDVDDSNKNY
-70 RFKQAISKMQK
+70 RFRQAISKMQK

-91 GKGFV
+91 GKGYV
-96 FRNIVPIPYVEWK
+96 FRSIVPIPYVEWN
-109 SYSDEVK
+109 SYSDSVK

-141 IQGLNSK
+141 IQGLKSK
-148 HSIIIYKWLNMN
+148 HGIIIYKWLNMN

-166 YKKNG
+166 YRKKG

-177 LYDLC
+177 LYNLC

-202 GRFTNFEL
+202 GRFTNFEI

-232 IREGRRITKIQFHIS
+232 IREGRKITKIQFHIS
-247 LKGEKVIEN
+247 LKGEKTIEN
-256 NSNNSKPKKAV
+256 SSSKPKKVV
-267 TLVDAQQS
+267 TLADAQQS

-293 NEKLMLALASRV
+293 DEKLMLSLAAKI
-305 YPKYDDF
+305 YPKYDEF
-312 VEKYSLDAL
+312 VEKYSLDIL

-326 YVNKHSANIKD
+326 YVKAHSTNIKD

-346 EDYQKKLVGQEKDN
+346 ENYQKRLVGQEKDN

-384 PGKNKLTQKGV
+384 PGKNKLTQKGIEAS
-395 KAAKAVDELLAKI
+395 KSADELLAKI
-408 NGDVK
+408 NGDIK

>member
-1 MELEKKKIVEH
+1 MELEKKKVVEH
-12 NDLIMSSAK
+12 NDLIKSSAK
-21 MDTVPLKF
+21 MDVVPLKI
-29 FELAVAEIDT
+29 FELAVSEIDT

-48 YLSKKDMFKF
+48 YLSKKELFKF
-58 LNAKDNDKDKYY
+58 LDVDDSNKNY
-70 RFKQAISKMQK
+70 RFRQAISKMQK

-91 GKGFV
+91 GKGYV
-96 FRNIVPIPYVEWK
+96 FRNIVPIPYVEWN
-109 SYSDEVK
+109 SYSDSVK

-141 IQGLNSK
+141 IQGLKSK
-148 HSIIIYKWLNMN
+148 HGIIIYKWLNMN

-166 YKKNG
+166 YRKKG

-177 LYDLC
+177 LYNLC

-202 GRFTNFEL
+202 GRFTNFEI

-219 INKYTRFNVSYDK
+219 INKYTRFNISYDK
-232 IREGRRITKIQFHIS
+232 IREGRKITKIQFHIS
-247 LKGEKVIEN
+247 LKGEKTIEN
-256 NSNNSKPKKAV
+256 SSSKPKKVV
-267 TLVDAQQS
+267 TLADAQQS

-281 IGAFLLQISDVQ
+281 MGALLITFNDMQ
-293 NEKLMLALASRV
+293 NETLMLSLAAKI
-305 YPKYDDF
+305 YPKYAEF
-312 VEKYSLDAL
+312 VEKYSLDIL

-326 YVNKHSANIKD
+326 YVKAHSTNIKD

-346 EDYQKKLVGQEKDN
+346 EDYQKRLVGQEKDN

-384 PGKNKLTQKGV
+384 PGKNKLTQKGIEAS
-395 KAAKAVDELLAKI
+395 KSADELLAKI
-408 NGDVK
+408 NGDIK

>member
-1 MELEKKKIVEH
+1 MELEKKKVVEH
-12 NDLIMSSAK
+12 NELIKSSAK
-21 MDTVPLKF
+21 MDVVPLKI
-29 FELAVAEIDT
+29 FELAVSEIDT

-48 YLSKKDMFKF
+48 YLSKKELFKF
-58 LNAKDNDKDKYY
+58 LDVDDSNKNY
-70 RFKQAISKMQK
+70 RFRQAISKMQK

-91 GKGFV
+91 GKGYV
-96 FRNIVPIPYVEWK
+96 FRSIVPIPYVEWN
-109 SYSDEVK
+109 SYSDSVK

-141 IQGLNSK
+141 IQGLKSK
-148 HSIIIYKWLNMN
+148 HGIIIYKWLNMN

-166 YKKNG
+166 YRKKG

-177 LYDLC
+177 LYNLC

-202 GRFTNFEL
+202 GRFTNFEI

-232 IREGRRITKIQFHIS
+232 IREGRKITKIQFHIS
-247 LKGEKVIEN
+247 LKGEKTIEN
-256 NSNNSKPKKAV
+256 NSSKPKKVV
-267 TLVDAQQS
+267 TLADAQQS

-293 NEKLMLALASRV
+293 DEKLMLSLAAKV
-305 YPKYDDF
+305 YPKYDEF
-312 VEKYSLDAL
+312 VEKYSLDIL

-326 YVNKHSANIKD
+326 YVKAHSTNIKD

-346 EDYQKKLVGQEKDN
+346 EDYQKRLVGQEKDN

-384 PGKNKLTQKGV
+384 PGKNKLTQKGIEAS
-395 KAAKAVDELLAKI
+395 KAADELLAKI
-408 NGDVK
+408 NGDLK

>member
-1 MELEKKKIVEH
+1 MELEKKKVVEH
-12 NDLIMSSAK
+12 NDLIKSSAK
-21 MDTVPLKF
+21 MDVVPLKI
-29 FELAVAEIDT
+29 FELAVSEIDT

-48 YLSKKDMFKF
+48 YLSKKELFKF
-58 LNAKDNDKDKYY
+58 LDVDDSNKNY
-70 RFKQAISKMQK
+70 RFRQAISKMQK

-91 GKGFV
+91 GKGYV
-96 FRNIVPIPYVEWK
+96 FRNIVPIPYVEWN
-109 SYSDEVK
+109 SYSDSVK

-141 IQGLNSK
+141 IQGLKSK
-148 HSIIIYKWLNMN
+148 HGIIIYKWLNMN

-166 YKKNG
+166 YRKKG

-177 LYDLC
+177 LYNLC

-202 GRFTNFEL
+202 GRFTNFEI

-232 IREGRRITKIQFHIS
+232 IREGRKITKIQFHIS
-247 LKGEKVIEN
+247 LKGEKTIEN
-256 NSNNSKPKKAV
+256 SSSKPKKVV
-267 TLVDAQQS
+267 TLADAQQS

-293 NEKLMLALASRV
+293 DEKLMLSLAAKI
-305 YPKYDDF
+305 YPKYDEF
-312 VEKYSLDAL
+312 VEKYSLDIL

-326 YVNKHSANIKD
+326 YVKAHSTNIKD

-346 EDYQKKLVGQEKDN
+346 KGYQNKLVAQEKDN

-384 PGKNKLTQKGV
+384 PGKNKLTQKGIEAS
-395 KAAKAVDELLAKI
+395 KSADELLAKI
-408 NGDVK
+408 NGDIK

>member
-148 HSIIIYKWLNMN
+148 HSIIIYKWINMN

-177 LYDLC
+177 LYKLC
-182 NPIIEV
+182 NPVIEV

-219 INKYTRFNVSYDK
+219 INKYTRFNVTYDK
-232 IREGRRITKIQFHIS
+232 IREGRKITKIQFHIS
-247 LKGEKVIEN
+247 LKGEKTIED
-256 NSNNSKPKKAV
+256 SSKSKKVV
-267 TLVDAQQS
+267 TLADAQQS

-281 IGAFLLQISDVQ
+281 MGALLITFNDMQ
-293 NEKLMLALASRV
+293 NETLMLSLAAKI
-305 YPKYDDF
+305 YPKYAEF
-312 VEKYSLDAL
+312 VEKYSLDIL

-326 YVNKHSANIKD
+326 YVKDHSTNIKD

-346 EDYQKKLVGQEKDN
+346 EDYQKRLVGQEKDN

-384 PGKNKLTQKGV
+384 PGKNKLTQKGIEAS
-395 KAAKAVDELLAKI
+395 KSADELLAKI
-408 NGDVK
+408 NGDIK

>member
-1 MELEKKKIVEH
+1 MELEKKKVVEH
-12 NDLIMSSAK
+12 NDLIKSSAK
-21 MDTVPLKF
+21 MDVVPLKI
-29 FELAVAEIDT
+29 FELAVSEIDT

-48 YLSKKDMFKF
+48 YLSKKELFKF
-58 LNAKDNDKDKYY
+58 LDVDDSNKNY
-70 RFKQAISKMQK
+70 RFRQAISKMQK

-91 GKGFV
+91 GKGYV
-96 FRNIVPIPYVEWK
+96 FRNIVPIPYVEWN
-109 SYSDEVK
+109 SYSDSVK

-141 IQGLNSK
+141 IQGLKSK
-148 HSIIIYKWLNMN
+148 HGIIIYKWLNMN

-166 YKKNG
+166 YRKKG

-177 LYDLC
+177 LYNLC

-202 GRFTNFEL
+202 GRFTNFEI

-232 IREGRRITKIQFHIS
+232 IREGRKITKIQFHIS
-247 LKGEKVIEN
+247 LKGEKTIEN
-256 NSNNSKPKKAV
+256 SSSKPKKVV
-267 TLVDAQQS
+267 TLADAQQS

-293 NEKLMLALASRV
+293 DEKLMLSLATKI
-305 YPKYDDF
+305 YPKYDEF
-312 VEKYSLDAL
+312 VEKYSLDIL

-326 YVNKHSANIKD
+326 YVKAHSTNIKD

-346 EDYQKKLVGQEKDN
+346 KGYQNKLVVQEKD
-360 KESKP
+360 SQS
-365 KNRKKGVIQKE
+365 KNRKKGTIQKE

-384 PGKNKLTQKGV
+384 PGKNKLTQKGIEDA
-395 KAAKAVDELLAKI
+395 KAADELLAKI
-408 NGDVK
+408 NGDLK

>member
-58 LNAKDNDKDKYY
+58 LNAKDNDNDKYH

-202 GRFTNFEL
+202 GRFTNFEI
-210 YVIKKPIKE
+210 YVIKKPINE

-232 IREGRRITKIQFHIS
+232 IREGRKITKIQFHIS
-247 LKGEKVIEN
+247 LKGEKAIEDG
-256 NSNNSKPKKAV
+256 SSKHKKVV
-267 TLVDAQQS
+267 TLADAQQS

-293 NEKLMLALASRV
+293 NEKLMLALAKRV
-305 YPKYDDF
+305 YPKYDEFAD
-312 VEKYSLDAL
+312 EYSLDAL

-326 YVNKHSANIKD
+326 YMNKHSTNIKD
-337 LVTYLDNAL
+337 LVMYLENSL
-346 EDYQKKLVGQEKDN
+346 KDYKKKLVSVQENN
-360 KESKP
+360 KGNKP
-365 KNRKKGVIQKE
+365 NTGKKVIQKE

-384 PGKNKLTQKGV
+384 PGKNKLTQKGIDDS
-395 KAAKAVDELLAKI
+395 KDVDKLLAKI
-408 NGDVK
+408 NKDLK